1 VTVDPVP
8 GLPATP
14 TVGVTDPTCQ
24 VNTGSIEVTD
34 PLGLDLE
41 YSIDGGTYQTGTTFS
56 GLAPNSYNVTVRNTV
71 TGCVSVAFV
80 ATVNA
85 VPVQSAP
92 AVADG
97 PFVYCVKDPAVA
109 VSATGVN
116 LLWYTVS
123 TGGSGSSTAPVPST
137 VLAGTLRYYVTQQLP
152 GECESDRTEVLVR
165 VNPLPVAKAGLDK
178 QIFEGERV
186 VLNGVATGNNV
197 SILWT
202 PPLGLNSTTV
212 ATPTASPQQTTLYT
226 ITVTSADNCESSD
239 DVLVTILKPLVIP
252 NVFSPNGDGVN
263 DRWIIKYIEQYP
275 DCVVEVFNRY
285 GARLFERIG
294 YSSSNAWDGTQ
305 NGNPVPIGPYY
316 YVIRINNTAKP
327 LAGVISIVR

>member
-1 VTVDPVP
+1 
-8 GLPATP
+8 
-14 TVGVTDPTCQ
+14 
-24 VNTGSIEVTD
+24 
-34 PLGLDLE
+34 
-41 YSIDGGTYQTGTTFS
+41 
-56 GLAPNSYNVTVRNTV
+56 
-71 TGCVSVAFV
+71 VAFV

-263 DRWIIKYIEQYP
+263 DRWIIKYMEQYP
-275 DCVVEVFNRY
+275 NSSVEIFNRY
-285 GARLFERIG
+285 GAKVFERKG
-294 YSSSNAWDGTQ
+294 YSSSNAWDGTK
-305 NGNPVPIGPYY
+305 NGNPLPIGAYY
-316 YVIRINNTAKP
+316 YVIRINNGKEP
-327 LAGVISIVR
+327 LSGIISIVR